1 MGRQVRPSKKGG
13 DKVRYRTKYTL
24 RQWRKVNDMTLKEA
38 SERIGVTEQS
48 IIAWEQGRSEPRA
61 STIRAI
67 EKAYNIKWSDD
78 VLMP

>member
-1 MGRQVRPSKKGG
+1 M
-13 DKVRYRTKYTL
+13 RYRTKYTL

-38 SERIGVTEQS
+38 SDLIGVSEQTV
-48 IIAWEQGRSEPRA
+48 IAWEQGRSEPRA
-61 STIRAI
+61 GNIRAI

>member
-1 MGRQVRPSKKGG
+1 
-13 DKVRYRTKYTL
+13 
-24 RQWRKVNDMTLKEA
+24 MTLKEA